1 MGFNSPEWVIAFVGS
16 ILNNQVNT
24 GIYATNA
31 PEAIQYQVDHSE
43 AEVIVVENYELLAR
57 FQHEKQP
64 RVKAYVVWDE
74 KKAYTG
80 NNKKVYLWTD
90 FMKLGAEIKDLVIE

>member
-1 MGFNSPEWVIAFVGS
+1 MGFNSPEWVIAFVGT

-43 AEVIVVENYELLAR
+43 AEVVVVENYELLAR
-57 FQHEKQP
+57 FQ
-64 RVKAYVVWDE
+64 
-74 KKAYTG
+74 
-80 NNKKVYLWTD
+80 
-90 FMKLGAEIKDLVIE
+90 F